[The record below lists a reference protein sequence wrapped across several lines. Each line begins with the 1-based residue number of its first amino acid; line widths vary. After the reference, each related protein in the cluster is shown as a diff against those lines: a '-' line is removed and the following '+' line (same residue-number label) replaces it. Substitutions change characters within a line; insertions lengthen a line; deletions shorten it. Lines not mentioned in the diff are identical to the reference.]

1 MLRYLFYYALLDV
14 VVAFSSPLSLIPL
27 RYPCYLPK
35 DDKTMAPMVATYPMP
50 GREND
55 DDDDDG
61 KGNQSDSI
69 TSFFSNMLVISQF
82 LIKGFIT
89 TF

>member
-1 MLRYLFYYALLDV
+1 
-14 VVAFSSPLSLIPL
+14 
-27 RYPCYLPK
+27 
-35 DDKTMAPMVATYPMP
+35 MAPMVATYPMP

-61 KGNQSDSI
+61 KGNQSDII
-69 TSFFSNMLVISQF
+69 TSFFSNMLVISQI